1 MKTKL
6 SILFAI
12 VLFASV
18 IGVAQ
23 QKIGYVDSDAIMS
36 KLPDAQDAQKQIDAQ
51 IKEWQE
57 QLDKM
62 EKNWKSKYDDYQNR
76 KLTMSN
82 RKRAETEKELMTLE
96 EKVRDFRQKKFG
108 AKGELFKLQED
119 IMKPIQNK
127 IFAAIQKVADEEDF
141 DYVFDRSGD
150 IIFLYTKDKWDLTQK
165 VIDKVK
171 ELGNAGN

>member
-1 MKTKL
+1 MKVKL
-6 SILFAI
+6 TLLFAA
-12 VLFASV
+12 VLLFSFS
-18 IGVAQ
+18 GKAQ

-57 QLDKM
+57 ELDKM
-62 EKNWKSKYDDYQNR
+62 EKNWKSRYDDYQNR

-82 RKRAETEKELMTLE
+82 RKRAETEKELMSME
-96 EKVRDFRQKKFG
+96 EKIRDYRQKKFG

-127 IFAAIQKVADEEDF
+127 IFAAIQKVAEEDDF

-150 IIFLYTKDKWDLTQK
+150 VIFLYTKDKWDLTQK
-165 VIDKVK
+165 VIDTIK
-171 ELGNAGN
+171 ELGNGGN

>member
-1 MKTKL
+1 MKVKL
-6 SILFAI
+6 TLIFATFFLFSFSGI
-12 VLFASV
+12 
-18 IGVAQ
+18 AQ

-57 QLDKM
+57 ELDKM
-62 EKNWKSKYDDYQNR
+62 EKNWKSRYDDYQNR

-82 RKRAETEKELMTLE
+82 RKRAETEKELMSME
-96 EKVRDFRQKKFG
+96 EKIRDYRQKKFG

-127 IFAAIQKVADEEDF
+127 IFAAIQKVADEDDF

-150 IIFLYTKDKWDLTQK
+150 VIFLYTKDKWDLTQK
-165 VIDKVK
+165 VLDKIK
-171 ELGNAGN
+171 ELGNGGN

>member
-6 SILFAI
+6 ALLAGLII
-12 VLFASV
+12 VLTV
-18 IGVAQ
+18 TGNAQ

-36 KLPDAQDAQKQIDAQ
+36 QLPDAQDAQKQIDAQ

-57 QLDKM
+57 ELDKM

-82 RKRAETEKELMTLE
+82 HKRAETEKELMSME
-96 EKVRDFRQKKFG
+96 EKIRDYRQKKFG

-150 IIFLYTKDKWDLTQK
+150 VIFLYTKDKWDLTPL
-165 VIDKVK
+165 VIEKIK
-171 ELGNAGN
+171 ELGNANN